1 MIKFFKI
8 ISLVFLLFS
17 CSLNSDSKFWSKRN
31 IGSKQ
36 KILNIKQISK
46 KDEILLSEIN
56 KSSKINLS
64 SLKKENFS
72 QSYFYNNNGR
82 TNYDGELKSISR
94 YKFKKIERFN
104 EYEPEVILDNQNI
117 IFFDNKG
124 TILKFDQNSK
134 LIWKNNYYTKSEK
147 KLNPFLFMTAKNN
160 ILIVVDSI
168 AKTFA
173 INIETGKLIW
183 SNYNI
188 SPFNSQIKIFEDK
201 FYVVDTK
208 NILRCFSVIDG
219 KEIWNY
225 KTDAPF
231 IKSQKRV
238 SLIIKNNKVIF
249 NNSIGDI
256 TAVDTDTGDL
266 VWQTPTQSK
275 KIYDESMFFK
285 NSDLISTK
293 NSLLFSNNNND
304 FYSLNSKDGLLNWKQ
319 KLNSN
324 VKPVYFNELIFT
336 VTNEGYL
343 AVINNKNGELIR
355 STYLFNS
362 FKSKKRKNIKPIGF
376 IVGKKNIYLTLN
388 NGRLM
393 VISIS
398 NGNVESIIKIDK
410 EKISSPVVQG
420 QNLYITKNNSII
432 KLN

>member
-31 IGSKQ
+31 IDSKQ

-134 LIWKNNYYTKSEK
+134 LIWKNNYYNKSEK

-160 ILIVVDSI
+160 TLIVVDTI

-208 NILRCFSVIDG
+208 NILRCFSIIDG
-219 KEIWNY
+219 K
-225 KTDAPF
+225 
-231 IKSQKRV
+231 
-238 SLIIKNNKVIF
+238 
-249 NNSIGDI
+249 
-256 TAVDTDTGDL
+256 
-266 VWQTPTQSK
+266 
-275 KIYDESMFFK
+275 
-285 NSDLISTK
+285 
-293 NSLLFSNNNND
+293 
-304 FYSLNSKDGLLNWKQ
+304 
-319 KLNSN
+319 
-324 VKPVYFNELIFT
+324 
-336 VTNEGYL
+336 
-343 AVINNKNGELIR
+343 
-355 STYLFNS
+355 
-362 FKSKKRKNIKPIGF
+362 
-376 IVGKKNIYLTLN
+376 
-388 NGRLM
+388 
-393 VISIS
+393 
-398 NGNVESIIKIDK
+398 
-410 EKISSPVVQG
+410 
-420 QNLYITKNNSII
+420 
-432 KLN
+432 